1 MIFDR
6 HYEPK
11 DGEILYHY
19 CSGETFAAICSSKS
33 LRLGDFF
40 AMNDFM
46 EMHWGYAF
54 WELAAGHLI
63 DKLGKDFLD
72 EIDKIIH
79 ASGFHILTV
88 GTCFSL
94 DGDVLSQW
102 RGYANDGNGYC
113 IGFDGNVFP
122 DLPARPL
129 RVLYDKDQQIKEAM
143 AAVLSIHEVEKEE
156 NFTFGN
162 DFFNACA
169 SFGSDLLAF
178 KNPAFA
184 EEREV
189 RIIHALDFEKSNESM
204 RVFDGGGHA
213 FGQDVEG
220 AEVGFRMKDEVPAA
234 FIDVDFTSGG
244 AVNPIKEVVLGPKND
259 AIPQGVSI
267 YLETMGIGNVTL
279 RKSEASYR

>member
-19 CSGETFAAICSSKS
+19 CSGETFAAICNSKC

-46 EMHWGYAF
+46 EMHWGYDI
-54 WELAAGHLI
+54 WERAAGHLL
-63 DKLGKDFLD
+63 DKVGKDFLD

-79 ASGFHILTV
+79 ASGFHILMV

-113 IGFDGNVFP
+113 IGFDGNLFP

-129 RVLYDKDQQIKEAM
+129 RVLYDENQQIKEAM
-143 AAVLSIHEVEKEE
+143 ASILSIYEVEKEE
-156 NFTFGN
+156 KFTFGG

-169 SFGSDLLAF
+169 SLGSDLLGF

-184 EEREV
+184 EEKEV
-189 RIIHALDFEKSNESM
+189 RIIHVLNFEKSNNSR
-204 RVFDGGGHA
+204 RVFDSGGHA
-213 FGQDVEG
+213 FGKDIEG
-220 AEVGFRMKDEVPAA
+220 AKVGFRMKEEVPAA
-234 FIDVDFTSGG
+234 YIDIDFTNGG
-244 AVNPIKEVVLGPKND
+244 TVNPIKEVVLGPKND
-259 AIPQGVSI
+259 AIPAGISI
-267 YLETMGIGNVTL
+267 YLETNGIGNVII
-279 RKSEASYR
+279 RKSKASYR

>member
-19 CSGETFAAICSSKS
+19 CSGETFAAICSGKC

-46 EMHWGYAF
+46 EMHWGYHI
-54 WELAAGHLI
+54 WELAAGHLL
-63 DKLGKDFLD
+63 DKVGKDFLD
-72 EIDKIIH
+72 EIDNIIH
-79 ASGFHILTV
+79 ASGFHILMV

-102 RGYANDGNGYC
+102 RGYANNGNGYS
-113 IGFDGNVFP
+113 IGFDGNLFP

-143 AAVLSIHEVEKEE
+143 ASILSIYEVEKEE
-156 NFTFGN
+156 KFTYGD

-169 SFGSDLLAF
+169 SFGSDLLGF

-184 EEREV
+184 EEKEV
-189 RIIHALDFEKSNESM
+189 RIIHVLNFEKSNDSL
-204 RVFDGGGHA
+204 RIFDAGGHA
-213 FGQDVEG
+213 FGKDIEG
-220 AEVGFRMKDEVPAA
+220 AKVGFRMKNEIPAA
-234 FIDVDFTSGG
+234 YIDVDFTNGG
-244 AVNPIKEVVLGPKND
+244 TVNPIKEVVLGPKND
-259 AIPQGVSI
+259 AIPLGVSI
-267 YLETMGIGNVTL
+267 YLETMGIGNVII
-279 RKSEASYR
+279 RNSEASYQ

>member
-19 CSGETFAAICSSKS
+19 CTGETFAAICSSKS

-46 EMHWGYAF
+46 EMHWGYHI

-63 DKLGKDFLD
+63 DKVGKDFLD

-79 ASGFHILTV
+79 SSGFHILMV

-113 IGFDGNVFP
+113 IGFDGKIFP

-129 RVLYDKDQQIKEAM
+129 RVLYDKNQQIKEAM
-143 AAVLSIHEVEKEE
+143 ASILSIYEVEKEE
-156 NFTFGN
+156 QFTFGD
-162 DFFNACA
+162 DFFKACA
-169 SFGSDLLAF
+169 SFGSDLLGF

-184 EEREV
+184 EEQEV
-189 RIIHALDFEKSNESM
+189 RIIHVLTFEKSNNSM
-204 RVFDGGGHA
+204 RLFDAGGHA
-213 FGQDVEG
+213 FGKDIEG
-220 AEVGFRMKDEVPAA
+220 LKVHFRMKDEVPAA
-234 FIDVDFTSGG
+234 FIDVDFTNGG
-244 AVNPIKEVVLGPKND
+244 AVHPIKEVVLGPKND
-259 AIPQGVSI
+259 AIPLGVSI
-267 YLETMGIGNVTL
+267 YLETMGIGNVRI